1 MQSIYTA
8 GSSSY
13 SVANLYTPAGV
24 VNITS
29 SYLPQN
35 SSSFVTDNNGNT
47 QHWNGEI
54 LTAPTSV
61 QTSVIVD
68 YVHPF
73 PNSVQQIF
81 ETEKFVGYIPI
92 PPRPPTFLSANVVSY
107 TNILQRASFLSI
119 NLLEE
124 TDIPLQPSTN
134 VLGVPT
140 IVVDFVTVNDETYTV
155 YLTDLNGNEVFDIN
169 DGKIEPIISKTSPVT
184 FVDIVD
190 NRIYN
195 VKIIATNKDGNS
207 PPSLS
212 QKIIVETTIPP
223 SPIINVTTTE
233 NSIIVTFTNVDN
245 LFMYNLTL
253 SNLTEKE
260 QQIQTKTSP
269 VVFTETDIKTIYSLS
284 VTSSNSVGTST
295 PTKISNIIL
304 NTPIPSAPKKEYI
317 FVDVDNKKYIYKF
330 NDPNVLVYQLTISN
344 SIIERLVLDP
354 STNFF
359 TCELPSNKNL
369 ELKLVAMNNAG
380 SSPPTI
386 LQI

>member
-140 IVVDFVTVNDETYTV
+140 IVVDFVTVNDETYT
-155 YLTDLNGNEVFDIN
+155 TIN
-169 DGKIEPIISKTSPVT
+169 IYTSSQLGVIPLAGYTNINAGFTVQLANPIIL
-184 FVDIVD
+184 DID
-190 NRIYN
+190 HRT
-195 VKIIATNKDGNS
+195 K
-207 PPSLS
+207 
-212 QKIIVETTIPP
+212 
-223 SPIINVTTTE
+223 
-233 NSIIVTFTNVDN
+233 
-245 LFMYNLTL
+245 FM
-253 SNLTEKE
+253 
-260 QQIQTKTSP
+260 I
-269 VVFTETDIKTIYSLS
+269 
-284 VTSSNSVGTST
+284 
-295 PTKISNIIL
+295 
-304 NTPIPSAPKKEYI
+304 
-317 FVDVDNKKYIYKF
+317 
-330 NDPNVLVYQLTISN
+330 
-344 SIIERLVLDP
+344 
-354 STNFF
+354 
-359 TCELPSNKNL
+359 
-369 ELKLVAMNNAG
+369 
-380 SSPPTI
+380 
-386 LQI
+386 